1 VKLPSAA
8 DGKNSPL
15 FFTLTPKLTMTDIY
29 PLRFVVPVL
38 CGMSDKKDISGEE
51 GSSRRPVPPGCPYR
65 FVPDEWTTHGVPLN
79 ADP

>member
-1 VKLPSAA
+1 V
-8 DGKNSPL
+8 PL
-15 FFTLTPKLTMTDIY
+15 
-29 PLRFVVPVL
+29 L

-51 GSSRRPVPPGCPYR
+51 RSSRRPVPPGCPYR